1 AYVRLCGEVLLAVG
15 GVADFC
21 RAAWRRHLAADR
33 FCPALRVGL
42 HYRAGTH
49 GHPPVLECRRQ
60 YRSTPASERSRS
72 SHAIDRRMYRHVDL
86 GGPHHAIP
94 GRDRQQSGY
103 AECLYQ
109 RCAHAE
115 PGPPRRT
122 VGGSAMKRLLSW
134 LYLPTMLLG
143 LWLLLNDSLSPGNIA
158 LGGVLALFFGWASQA
173 LRPVRARPRKP
184 LVALKLL
191 WRVAVDVFNSNLEVA
206 RIIWLG
212 PRDIAPGFL
221 KIPIKLKDPHGLAVL
236 SCIVTYTP
244 GTVWAEF

>member
-1 AYVRLCGEVLLAVG
+1 
-15 GVADFC
+15 
-21 RAAWRRHLAADR
+21 
-33 FCPALRVGL
+33 
-42 HYRAGTH
+42 
-49 GHPPVLECRRQ
+49 
-60 YRSTPASERSRS
+60 
-72 SHAIDRRMYRHVDL
+72 
-86 GGPHHAIP
+86 
-94 GRDRQQSGY
+94 
-103 AECLYQ
+103 
-109 RCAHAE
+109 
-115 PGPPRRT
+115 
-122 VGGSAMKRLLSW
+122 MKRLLSW

-244 GTVWAEF
+244 GTVWAEFAEEEALLTLHVLDLRDEDYWIHKIQDDYERPLREIFE